1 MILSLN
7 KMLRKILLITLIV
20 ILLIDFILIFFYLN
34 TYYNINVSLTTKNSG
49 KQFYD
54 PLNIYPKNYRDPKV
68 DLGSSVLPQSKTYA
82 FLGSIVGKPYFD
94 TEINQYVLLIRFS
107 VDDEISH
114 SLVLGD
120 DNNEI
125 PFFVASKGLL
135 PDYEQWEVKKVNEIL
150 PLFKENFP
158 IIISILYTSGKD
170 LKVLQELMK
179 CKSGFCLTRL
189 NLQQEFSKNT
199 EMLYNSIKNR
209 KKLVKKLYIGYPTN
223 IIFYD

>member
-1 MILSLN
+1 
-7 KMLRKILLITLIV
+7 MLRKILLITLIV
-20 ILLIDFILIFFYLN
+20 ILLIDFILAFFYLS
-34 TYYNINVSLTTKNSG
+34 TFYNINVNLTTKNSD

-68 DLGSSVLPQSKTYA
+68 DLGSSVLSQSKTYT

-94 TEINQYVLLIRFS
+94 TEINQYVLPIGFS
-107 VDDEISH
+107 VDNEISH
-114 SLVLGD
+114 FLVLGD
-120 DNNEI
+120 NNNEI
-125 PFFVASKGLL
+125 PFFIASKGLL

-150 PLFKENFP
+150 PFFKENFP
-158 IIISILYTSGKD
+158 IIIKILYTSDKD

-189 NLQQEFSKNT
+189 NLQQEFSNNT
-199 EMLYNSIKNR
+199 EILYNSIKNGT
-209 KKLVKKLYIGYPTN
+209 KQVKKMYIGYPES

>member
-1 MILSLN
+1 
-7 KMLRKILLITLIV
+7 MLRKILLITLIV
-20 ILLIDFILIFFYLN
+20 ILLIDFILFIFYLN
-34 TYYNINVSLTTKNSG
+34 TFYNINVNLTTKNSD

-68 DLGSSVLPQSKTYA
+68 DLGSSVLSQSKTYT
-82 FLGSIVGKPYFD
+82 FLGNIIGKPYFD
-94 TEINQYVLLIRFS
+94 TEINQYVLPIGFS
-107 VDDEISH
+107 VDNEISH

-120 DNNEI
+120 NDNEI

-150 PLFKENFP
+150 PFFKENFP
-158 IIISILYTSGKD
+158 IIIKILYTSDKD
-170 LKVLQELMK
+170 LKVLQKLME

-199 EMLYNSIKNR
+199 EILYNSIKTGT
-209 KKLVKKLYIGYPTN
+209 KQVKKLYIGYPES